1 MTFFITAPYKYSY
14 VRYDLL
20 IRSVVRA
27 VKCLKYVVSC
37 ILAADNKQFR
47 TIFNIDV
54 NFNSLSVT
62 VLKSQN
68 RKGCHSTR
76 NLRVAL
82 LSFII
87 ILFYS
92 TSLFSLRV
100 S

>member
-68 RKGCHSTR
+68 SK
-76 NLRVAL
+76 
-82 LSFII
+82 
-87 ILFYS
+87 
-92 TSLFSLRV
+92 
-100 S
+100 